1 MKIEFENGSIV
12 QTVDTIDSVRSK
24 SSEVI
29 YQEPEQD
36 ETDIAMQ
43 NELDKI
49 AAMLDGSVF
58 KTYGDYEDKVGELID
73 GYCPVCKKEISNT
86 RMGIFILLGSIR
98 NYIRTK
104 ADIRFEENV

>member
-1 MKIEFENGSIV
+1 MKIELNNGSVIESIE
-12 QTVDTIDSVRSK
+12 TNDTIRSK

-49 AAMLDGSVF
+49 AAMLNGSMF
-58 KTYGDYEDKVGELID
+58 SDYGIYEDKVGELID
-73 GYCPVCKKEISNT
+73 KYCPVCKKEIKNT
-86 RMGIFILLGSIR
+86 RMGIFMLLGSIR

-104 ADIRFEENV
+104 ADIKFE

>member
-1 MKIEFENGSIV
+1 MKIKLINGSIIE
-12 QTVDTIDSVRSK
+12 TINTADTVRSK
-24 SSEVI
+24 SSEII

-36 ETDIAMQ
+36 ETDIAIQ

-49 AAMLDGSVF
+49 AVMLDGSVF
-58 KTYGDYEDKVGELID
+58 KDYGDYEDKVGELID
-73 GYCPVCKKEISNT
+73 QYCPVCQKEIKNT

-104 ADIRFEENV
+104 VNIKFA